1 MKCANGLVDIM
12 GKGNTNTIN
21 MNGENINDKFKM
33 MDRIPAK
40 TIGTNPC
47 QTINNVEPSLVSRA
61 FFSNEN
67 IEITPGDRVA
77 QLVVIRVNQVQLEQ
91 VEEFNLSARGDKGF
105 GSTGVS

>member
-1 MKCANGLVDIM
+1 MWN
-12 GKGNTNTIN
+12 
-21 MNGENINDKFKM
+21 
-33 MDRIPAK
+33 R
-40 TIGTNPC
+40 
-47 QTINNVEPSLVSRA
+47 
-61 FFSNEN
+61 SNEN